1 MTPEETRT
9 YNKAVQR
16 LARKGIKGPTAQ
28 IIALE
33 QEIDYYRN
41 RIDQLRHD
49 CVCCPIKTDF
59 KKKTET
65 KEPPKVQNAPNR
77 YTRYDYDMERYV
89 VPLLYKAN
97 GDTISF
103 YIHKGV
109 LEYSDH
115 DNGQRTIIGGETDRV
130 YGEVIDRLA
139 ELENKEEENR

>member
-1 MTPEETRT
+1 MTPEEMRT

-49 CVCCPIKTDF
+49 CVCCPIKKAF
-59 KKKTET
+59 KEKPET
-65 KEPPKVQNAPNR
+65 KEPTKAQNAPNR
-77 YTRYDYDMERYV
+77 YTRYDYDLERYV
-89 VPLLYKAN
+89 VPLLYKAD
-97 GDTISF
+97 GSTISF
-103 YIHKGV
+103 YVNTGRLK
-109 LEYSDH
+109 YTDH
-115 DNGQRTIIGGETDRV
+115 DNGQRTLIGGTPDIV

-139 ELENKEEENR
+139 ELENKEEANR